1 MKSIIWFKPPTNR
14 ILAIAI
20 RIMYKLSG
28 LKINNKWFRTKSLY
42 FFYICVSLLFISFN
56 GHAKSHKKVNIL
68 YINSY
73 HIGNKWSDMTMEGFM
88 SYFKTDDSI
97 NIFTEFLDSK
107 RVVSNDL
114 KSVVATYL
122 NDKYSEIPIDLVVA
136 ADNAALDFVLDYKK
150 HSFFKDVPIV
160 FCGIS
165 NPDEY
170 QIIKDDLY
178 GVVEAEAFSESFFIF
193 LQIFPQIEQIYF
205 VSDRSE
211 LGKVYTKI
219 AKDFISLHSHYKL
232 NVIDSVYQETL
243 ADRIRNL
250 NQNNAILY
258 YAGINID
265 GSGKPTNN
273 YEMSELVAKNAI
285 IPAFSGDVRNIP
297 GYTGGYYTRGE
308 THGLETA
315 QLVKEI
321 LMGNKPKERLVFSE
335 LNGLF
340 DYNLLTK
347 YKINLSIVPKDAT
360 IINKPISFFQKHYKL
375 ILWNAV
381 IFLIF
386 LSIIV
391 FLVWINMAKQRAN
404 RVMKQ
409 AMKNAIESDQL
420 KSAFLANMS
429 HEIRTPMNAIIGFS
443 DLICDNQEPMEYRQR
458 YSSII
463 TENAF
468 SLLRLIDD
476 ILDISKLE
484 MGQMML
490 SSERILL
497 NDFARSV
504 YTSFLA
510 NKSMAFSKK
519 NILFKYVVDEPLD
532 MIFLYTDPIRLK
544 QVLNNLIDNA
554 FKYTTHGE
562 IELGCKTVDKSHV
575 MFWVKDTG
583 VGIPL
588 DKQTAI
594 FERFRQAETTLTLT
608 GSGGVGLGLSIVKS
622 IVELMKGRIW
632 VVSDGTNGSTFF
644 LTLPIEA
651 NA

>member
-1 MKSIIWFKPPTNR
+1 MKP
-14 ILAIAI
+14 
-20 RIMYKLSG
+20 
-28 LKINNKWFRTKSLY
+28 LY
-42 FFYICVSLLFISFN
+42 FFFICVSLLFNSFN
-56 GHAKSHKKVNIL
+56 GFATSNKKVNIL

-73 HIGNKWSDMTMEGFM
+73 HFGNKWSDGVLEGFS
-88 SYFKTDDSI
+88 SYFKSDDSI
-97 NIFTEFLDSK
+97 CIYTEFLDSK
-107 RVVSNDL
+107 RVVYNDL
-114 KSVVATYL
+114 KSVVVTYL
-122 NDKYSEIPIDLVVA
+122 NDKYREIPIDLVVA
-136 ADNAALDFVLDYKK
+136 ADNAALDFILDYKK
-150 HSFFKDVPIV
+150 HSFFKDAPIV

-165 NPDEY
+165 NPEEY

-178 GVVEAEAFSESFFIF
+178 GVVEADAFSRSFFIF
-193 LQIFPQIEQIYF
+193 MQIFPQIEQIYF
-205 VSDRSE
+205 VTDRSE
-211 LGKVYTKI
+211 MGKVYTKI
-219 AKDFISLHSHYKL
+219 AKDFISQHSQYKL
-232 NVIDSVYQETL
+232 DVIDSVYKETL
-243 ADRIRNL
+243 ADRIRKL

-258 YAGINID
+258 YDGINID

-285 IPAFSGDVRNIP
+285 IPAFSSHVINIP
-297 GYTGGYYTRGE
+297 GYTGGYFIRNE
-308 THGLETA
+308 THGVETA
-315 QLVKEI
+315 QLVKKI
-321 LMGNKPKERLVFSE
+321 LMGNKPKERLVSSK

-347 YKINLSIVPKDAT
+347 YKIDLSLVPSDAT
-360 IINKPISFFQKHYKL
+360 IINKPISFFQKYYQL

-381 IFLIF
+381 IILVFLLIIF
-386 LSIIV
+386 L
-391 FLVWINMAKQRAN
+391 LVWVNMTKQRAN
-404 RVMKQ
+404 RVMNQ
-409 AMKNAIESDQL
+409 AMKKAIESDQL

-443 DLICDNQEPMEYRQR
+443 DLICNDQEPLEYRQK
-458 YSSII
+458 YASII

-490 SSERILL
+490 FPERILL
-497 NDFARSV
+497 NDFVWSV

-510 NKSMAFSKK
+510 NQIKVFSKK
-519 NILFKYVVDEPLD
+519 NISFKYVVDESLN
-532 MIFLYTDPIRLK
+532 MVFLHTDPIRLK

-562 IELGCKTVDKSHV
+562 IELGCKTVDTSLV

-588 DKQTAI
+588 NKQIAI
-594 FERFRQAETTLTLT
+594 FERFRQGKINLTLT
-608 GSGGVGLGLSIVKS
+608 DAGGVGLGLSIVKS

-632 VVSDGTNGSTFF
+632 LVSDGTNGSTFF
-644 LTLPIEA
+644 FTIPIES
-651 NA
+651 NTELKRL